1 MDSKVYKYMDWPEI
15 EAVVYGEEATP
26 RDLMA
31 PRITADGV
39 LVQGF
44 FPNADSVEVLVDK
57 KTYKMEQQ
65 DEAGYFAAMLPMRKV
80 PSYQYRITKGKEVC
94 TVNDPY
100 AFPVQ
105 ITEDEEKAFCAGV
118 YYHAYEKLGAHPTE
132 IDGVA
137 GTSFAVWA
145 PNALRVSVV
154 GDFNNWDGRCHMMH
168 RMPMSGIYELFIPG
182 VGDGAVYKYE
192 MKLKGG
198 AIQLKSDP
206 YAACTEL
213 PPASAS
219 VVKDLR
225 NYAWDDAAWMDAR
238 EKYKDRHQP
247 VSIYETSL
255 TVWKNAQELVDYVKE
270 LKYTHVELHPVMEY
284 LDEDAGEYSTFAYY
298 APDRRFGMPE
308 DFQQLVNALHKENI
322 GVILDWTPS
331 HFPRQEG
338 GLELFDG
345 TPLYENPDPSMA
357 IHPMWGTLLFNF
369 ESPMVKDF
377 LLANAFY
384 WLEFYHA
391 DGLRLDDVDSMLYL
405 DFGREYGQWRPNIYG
420 TNENLE
426 AVEFLKHLNSILQR
440 KLPGTMTIAQEDG
453 LWSELTGSVE
463 DDNIGFSY
471 KWNNNWAGDFLNYL
485 SKDPIERQ
493 YVHDQL
499 TLSMLYTYC
508 EHFVLPLGSRQ
519 TGDQESFME
528 KLPGDDAQ
536 KMSQIRAAYSYMMLH
551 PGCKMMAPDKDM
563 PKELE
568 VFVKDLNN
576 MYLAHP
582 ALYQLDDEY
591 DGFEWVQLMKY
602 EENVIAFMRKTEKP
616 EETILAVCNFAAIP
630 YENYNV
636 GVPFAGKYKE
646 IFNSDDKKYG
656 GNGVVNTRVKAAKK
670 AECDE
675 REYSI
680 TLKLPALGVAVFTCT
695 PEEIEKKPAAEHSQI
710 KKSITKTRT
719 VRKAA
724 GKTKAAVKTAVK
736 PVTKKVT
743 KEAPQI
749 VNKTEDKIPVKKD
762 LTEKK

>member
-31 PRITADGV
+31 PRMTADGV

-44 FPNADSVEVLVDK
+44 FPDADSVEVLVDK

-118 YYHAYEKLGAHPTE
+118 YYHAYEKLGAHPKE
-132 IDGVA
+132 IDGVT

-426 AVEFLKHLNSILQR
+426 AVEFLKHLNSILQK

-551 PGCKMMAPDKDM
+551 PGCKMMAPDKET
-563 PKELE
+563 PEELQK
-568 VFVKDLNN
+568 FIHDLNGLYVSQPA
-576 MYLAHP
+576 MY
-582 ALYQLDDEY
+582 QMDDDYE
-591 DGFEWVQLMKY
+591 GFEWIQLMKY
-602 EENVIAFMRKTEKP
+602 EENVLTFLRKTENP
-616 EETILAVCNFAAIP
+616 DETLLAVCNFAAVP
-630 YENYNV
+630 YENYQV
-636 GVPFAGKYKE
+636 GVPFYGKYKE
-646 IFNSDDKKYG
+646 IFNSDRKEYG
-656 GNGVVNTRVKAAKK
+656 GQGIVNLRAKTCK
-670 AECDE
+670 QAECDE
-675 REYSI
+675 REYSVTFKI
-680 TLKLPALGVAVFTCT
+680 PALGVAVFSCT
-695 PEEIEKKPAAEHSQI
+695 PGKKPEKLAVAA
-710 KKSITKTRT
+710 KKPETAKKTTR
-719 VRKAA
+719 
-724 GKTKAAVKTAVK
+724 KAAVKK
-736 PVTKKVT
+736 DSTKKVAA
-743 KEAPQI
+743 KKVAAK
-749 VNKTEDKIPVKKD
+749 KTSAKKTTTAKKTTAKKNIKKD
-762 LTEKK
+762 IAV

>member
-1 MDSKVYKYMDWPEI
+1 MESKVYKYMDWPEI
-15 EAVVYGEEATP
+15 EAVVYGEEAAP

-31 PRITADGV
+31 PRMTADGV

-44 FPNADSVEVLVDK
+44 FPDADSVEVLVDT
-57 KTYKMEQQ
+57 KTYKMEKQ
-65 DEAGYFAAMLPMRKV
+65 DEAGYFAVMLPMRKI
-80 PSYQYRITKGKEVC
+80 PPYQYRITKSKEVR
-94 TVNDPY
+94 TVADPY

-118 YYHAYEKLGAHPTE
+118 YYHAYEKLGAHPKE
-132 IDGVA
+132 IDGVT

-198 AIQLKSDP
+198 TIQLKSDP
-206 YAACTEL
+206 YAVCTEL

-225 NYAWDDAAWMDAR
+225 NYVWDDATWMDAR

-255 TVWKNAQELVDYVKE
+255 TAWENAQELVDYVKKM
-270 LKYTHVELHPVMEY
+270 KYTHVELHPVMEY
-284 LDEDAGEYSTFAYY
+284 LNEDSGEYSTFAYY

-331 HFPRQEG
+331 HFPREEG

-369 ESPMVKDF
+369 DSPMVKDF
-377 LLANAFY
+377 LLSNAFY
-384 WLEFYHA
+384 WMEFYHA

-426 AVEFLKHLNSILQR
+426 AVEFLKHLNSILQK

-519 TGDQESFME
+519 TGDQESFMA

-551 PGCKMMAPDKDM
+551 PGCKMMAPDKEV
-563 PKELE
+563 PEELQK
-568 VFVKDLNN
+568 FIHDLNELYVSQPA
-576 MYLAHP
+576 MY
-582 ALYQLDDEY
+582 QMDDDYE
-591 DGFEWVQLMKY
+591 GFEWIQLMKY
-602 EENVIAFMRKTEKP
+602 EENVLTFLRKTENP
-616 EETILAVCNFAAIP
+616 DETLLAVCNFAAVP
-630 YENYNV
+630 YENYQV
-636 GVPFAGKYKE
+636 GVPFYGKYKE
-646 IFNSDDKKYG
+646 IFNSDRKEYG
-656 GNGVVNTRVKAAKK
+656 GQGIVNLRAKTCK
-670 AECDE
+670 QAECDE
-675 REYSI
+675 REYSVTFKI
-680 TLKLPALGVAVFTCT
+680 PALGVAVFSCT
-695 PEEIEKKPAAEHSQI
+695 PGKKPEKLAVAAKKPETAKKTTRKVAAKKDSTKKAAAKKVAAKKTSAVKKTLAKKVAEKKIS
-710 KKSITKTRT
+710 
-719 VRKAA
+719 
-724 GKTKAAVKTAVK
+724 
-736 PVTKKVT
+736 
-743 KEAPQI
+743 
-749 VNKTEDKIPVKKD
+749 
-762 LTEKK
+762 